1 MISATWEVE
10 LPSNVAHKYNIVDSS
25 GNISSELL
33 AGASMFRLSAKLMSI
48 LRDILDTV
56 YRSLQSQLPNKPAF
70 RDTEL
75 LRQSLEL
82 NDRLDEFSALMPERL
97 INFLEAASSVDLG
110 RAWDLSLH
118 EQAIIT
124 RSVPPTC

>member
-1 MISATWEVE
+1 
-10 LPSNVAHKYNIVDSS
+10 
-25 GNISSELL
+25 
-33 AGASMFRLSAKLMSI
+33 MSI